1 MCLGGSCLAGDAPL
15 HDEVVV
21 VVVNS
26 RPILIHTEDERI
38 VDFPD
43 RYSYGKS
50 SPKFTGFRH
59 VGDELG

>member
-1 MCLGGSCLAGDAPL
+1 MGDVLL
-15 HDEVVV
+15 HDEVVVVVV

-50 SPKFTGFRH
+50 PPKFTGFRH